1 MAEIEEYEMM
11 VKVILIGD
19 SGVGKT
25 NIMSKFLKN
34 QFMEESK
41 ATIGVEFG
49 SKLFNHEGHKIKA
62 QIWDTAGQE
71 KYRSLTQIFYKD
83 ATIAILVYDIT
94 SERSFEEMENYWY
107 KQIKEFAP
115 PNIIIGIAG
124 NKFDLFNDEKIPEE
138 KAKEFAKEV
147 GGIFRY
153 TSAKESVGIQELFV
167 LLGLKCLDPK
177 FVDDG
182 SFLPKTNLAGIDD
195 GNKNNS
201 DKNRNRGESVKLD
214 KEKMK
219 EKKKKFC

>member
-71 KYRSLTQIFYKD
+71 KYKAITGAYYKGSKG
-83 ATIAILVYDIT
+83 ALVVYDIT
-94 SERSFEEMENYWY
+94 QKKTF
-107 KQIKEFAP
+107 K
-115 PNIIIGIAG
+115 NIEKWVNDLKAAGDPKITIILIG
-124 NKFDLFNDEKIPEE
+124 NKNDLDDKRQVSKDQGEE
-138 KAKEFAKEV
+138 KARSFGCAFLE
-147 GGIFRY
+147 
-153 TSAKESVGIQELFV
+153 TSAYSGDNIDKAFNLMVKEIYEKFSNDSTGEDELAP
-167 LLGLKCLDPK
+167 GSNG
-177 FVDDG
+177 DG
-182 SFLPKTNLAGIDD
+182 RD
-195 GNKNNS
+195 
-201 DKNRNRGESVKLD
+201 VKLD
-214 KEKMK
+214 KVNDKNI
-219 EKKKKFC
+219 KKKSCC

>member
-71 KYRSLTQIFYKD
+71 KYKAITGAYYKGSKG
-83 ATIAILVYDIT
+83 ALVVYDIT
-94 SERSFEEMENYWY
+94 QKKTFE
-107 KQIKEFAP
+107 
-115 PNIIIGIAG
+115 NIEKWVNDLKAAGDPKITIILIG
-124 NKFDLFNDEKIPEE
+124 NKNDLDDKRQVSKDQGEE
-138 KAKEFAKEV
+138 KARSFGCAFLE
-147 GGIFRY
+147 
-153 TSAKESVGIQELFV
+153 TSAYSGDNIDKAFNLMVKEIYE
-167 LLGLKCLDPK
+167 K
-177 FVDDG
+177 F
-182 SFLPKTNLAGIDD
+182 S
-195 GNKNNS
+195 NNS
-201 DKNRNRGESVKLD
+201 TGEYELAPGSNGNGKDVKLD
-214 KEKMK
+214 KVNDNNI
-219 EKKKKFC
+219 KKKSCC